1 MSVEFGVRSCAE
13 LRQADENIWLKTLMH
28 IGYYLMIAALVLMG
42 IELAFAIHQL
52 MGLYLVA
59 SG

>member
-1 MSVEFGVRSCAE
+1 
-13 LRQADENIWLKTLMH
+13 MH